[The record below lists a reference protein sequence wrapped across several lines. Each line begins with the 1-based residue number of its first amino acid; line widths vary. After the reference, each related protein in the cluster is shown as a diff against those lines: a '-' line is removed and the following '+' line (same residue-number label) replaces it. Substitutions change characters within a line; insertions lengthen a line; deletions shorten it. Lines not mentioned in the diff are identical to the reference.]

1 MAIVIWVATVGF
13 FVAIV
18 PLVLTPGASFTLA
31 TQRTL
36 GGQRG
41 ATGWVVLG
49 TATGIYVHALLAA
62 AGLSALVMRSA
73 EAFLVVKIIGGAYLI
88 GLGLLTIF
96 RTRTRTR
103 TRNRQQALAPA
114 RLPWAGRRAYPQ
126 AVLANVLNPKAASI
140 YLTLAP
146 QFLTAQQVG
155 IGPLL
160 LFASVHVLAM
170 ATWLGLWS
178 IVLRRGRR
186 VTRSDWFTKAVNR
199 VGGAILVAL
208 GVRTVIS

>member
-88 GLGLLTIF
+88 GLGLLTIL
-96 RTRTRTR
+96 R
-103 TRNRQQALAPA
+103 TRNRQQASAPA